1 MMNRT
6 QNETVHSE
14 TTRHTYTA
22 GGIVLSPSRHVLVV
36 SQHGDSWSLPK
47 GHIDDRETPIQAALR
62 EIEEESGIP
71 KESLRLVRELGT
83 YERFRIGKGGIGDDR
98 SEQKTITMFL
108 FETDHEALSP
118 QDPAN
123 PEARWVTSDGV
134 AQLLTHPK
142 DADFFLSALGQ
153 TAASS
158 AETSSKLL
166 FL

>member
-1 MMNRT
+1 MDGT
-6 QNETVHSE
+6 QSEPVHSE
-14 TTRHTYTA
+14 TTRHSFVA

-47 GHIDDRETPIQAALR
+47 GHIDDGETPIQAALR

-71 KESLRLVRELGT
+71 RESLRLIRELGT
-83 YERFRIGKGGIGDDR
+83 YDRFRIGKGGIGDDT

-108 FETDHEALSP
+108 FETDHESLSP

-142 DADFFLSALGQ
+142 DADFYRSALEQ
-153 TAASS
+153 ISMSS
-158 AETSSKLL
+158 SETPSEPRSL
-166 FL
+166 